1 MIAAHSHSTGYLRH
15 TRTMHESAIPNA
27 TKTGTQLR
35 SLYEPQGGTG
45 HIFSAKVT
53 DYVAARPDYPAALF
67 TALRTECHLQPGAV
81 VADIGAGTGLLNQGP
96 LANGYTVTAIEPSG
110 GMPDRASA
118 LGQLAS
124 QQIHALFQLLAIDD
138 RVAVRYTTLA
148 FLGRPQ

>member
-1 MIAAHSHSTGYLRH
+1 MAWGHCDAQMIAAHSHSTGYLRH

-53 DYVAARPDYPAALF
+53 DYVAAR
-67 TALRTECHLQPGAV
+67 RTECHLQPGAV